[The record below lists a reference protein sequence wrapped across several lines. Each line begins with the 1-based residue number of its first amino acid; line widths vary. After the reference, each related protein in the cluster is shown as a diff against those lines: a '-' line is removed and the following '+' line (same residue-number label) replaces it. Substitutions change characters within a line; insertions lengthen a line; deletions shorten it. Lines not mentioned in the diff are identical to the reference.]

1 MARFRSLLRPTPFKI
16 GCLVILAAVAF
27 FYSFGTEK
35 PRLLEALDQRVVDTM
50 FHWRGAVPAGDRVI
64 IVDLDERSLREVG
77 QWPWPRHQVAQM
89 LTNIGAGGAV
99 AIGLDMVFAEPDR
112 TSPATLLHD
121 LADRHPRALADSPL
135 QQLLTAGE
143 LDHDQVLGE
152 TLAAWPSVLGY
163 VFERRDDG
171 LKDPHQAPFPAA
183 RIQLAPPELSFTDLQ
198 LIAAYRPI
206 LNVPEVSLALS
217 EGFFNVF
224 PDVDGTVRRV
234 PLLMSMDGIPY
245 PSLALELARLGL
257 GEETLTIHAEELTYG
272 ERRHALLG
280 VSVGPRYIPTDEQG
294 QLSANFRGP
303 PYTFTYVSAVDAL
316 ENRRPEIFQNKIVI
330 VGTSAAGL
338 SDLRAT
344 PFSEVF
350 PGVEV
355 HATVVDNILAGDPLV
370 HDIYTEIGLTH
381 ATVIGGGL
389 LLTFLLVYSGP
400 LAGGLAALGLIIAA
414 VAGNYYFFFLQN
426 QVVGLVYPLATLVL
440 IFMVVTLSNYF
451 FEGRQKRFISKAF
464 SQYVPPELVKEMALR
479 PDDLALGGESREMTV
494 LFSDVRGFTA
504 ISENLEATELSR
516 LMNDMLTPLTRII
529 HQHRG
534 TIDKYMGDAI
544 MAFWGA
550 PLHDAD
556 HARHG
561 LQAALDMVAV
571 MPAIREKFQ
580 ARGWPAIHIGV
591 GLSSG
596 PMNVGNMGSEFR
608 MAYTVMGD
616 AVNLGARLEGLT
628 KLYGVPIVISRH
640 TRDLVPDYACRE
652 LDLVRVS
659 GKARPVAIFEPLGPA
674 AELDPATTAAL
685 AQYHQALNLYRQG
698 QFTAAAQQFEEL
710 HQADPKRLL
719 YCLYRDRCRRF
730 HQHPPPPDWDGVF
743 THGKGVKS

>member
-1 MARFRSLLRPTPFKI
+1 MARLRSLLSPSPFKI

-27 FYSFGTEK
+27 FYSFGIQK

-50 FHWRGAVPAGDRVI
+50 FHWRGAIPAGERVV
-64 IVDLDERSLREVG
+64 IVDLDEHSLHQVG
-77 QWPWPRHQVAQM
+77 QWPWPRHLVAQM
-89 LTNIGAGGAV
+89 LANIGAGGAA

-112 TSPATLLHD
+112 TSPATMLLGSS
-121 LADRHPRALADSPL
+121 L
-135 QQLLTAGE
+135 
-143 LDHDQVLGE
+143 DQVLGE
-152 TLAAWPSVLGY
+152 TLAELPSVLGY

-171 LKDPHQAPFPAA
+171 LKDPFQTPFPAA
-183 RIQLAPPELSFTDLQ
+183 RIQLVPPELSFADLQ
-198 LIAAYRPI
+198 LIGAYRPI

-224 PDVDGTVRRV
+224 PDIDGTVRRV
-234 PLLMSMDGIPY
+234 PLLMIMDGIPY

-257 GEETLTIHAEELTYG
+257 GEETLTIHAEELVYG

-294 QLSANFRGP
+294 QLTANFRGP
-303 PYTFTYVSAVDAL
+303 PFTFTYVSAVDAL
-316 ENRRPEIFQNKIVI
+316 RGQDLEIFQDKIVI
-330 VGTSAAGL
+330 IGTSAAGL

-350 PGVEV
+350 PGAEV

-414 VAGNYYFFFLQN
+414 VMGNYFYFFLQN
-426 QVVGLVYPLATLVL
+426 QVVGLVYPLSTLVL
-440 IFMVVTLSNYF
+440 LFMVVTLSNYF
-451 FEGRQKRFISKAF
+451 FEGRQKRYLSKAF
-464 SQYVPPELVKEMALR
+464 SQYVPPELVKEVAAR
-479 PDDLALGGESREMTV
+479 PHDLALGGESREMTV

-504 ISENLEATELSR
+504 ISENLEAAELSQ
-516 LMNDMLTPLTRII
+516 LMNEMLTPLTQVI

-550 PLHDAD
+550 PLPDED

-561 LQAALDMVAV
+561 LQAALAMAAA
-571 MPAIREKFQ
+571 MPGIREKFK
-580 ARGWPAIHIGV
+580 ARGWPAIYIGV
-591 GLSSG
+591 GLNSG

-628 KLYGVPIVISRH
+628 KLYGAEIIISRA

-674 AELDPATTAAL
+674 ANLDQATTNEL
-685 AQYHQALNLYRQG
+685 NRYHQALNLYRSCR
-698 QFTAAAQQFEEL
+698 FAEAAQLFAEL
-710 HQADPKRLL
+710 HQTNPTRQ
-719 YCLYRDRCRRF
+719 LYRLYLDRS
-730 HQHPPPPDWDGVF
+730 HQCQKHPPPPTWDQTF
-743 THGKGVKS
+743 NCTTK